1 MKAFSQ
7 LLMLGLLSPVL
18 ASFAAADEQ
27 SPAAAAAPD
36 LYVLYKQLPLTGSM
50 SGIVQ
55 MQCRDACSVQRS
67 TQVLAGTGGTVE
79 VWQDSRI
86 TPAMRAKLW
95 DKAGGAIAF
104 GGQPAK
110 NAVIRLKDASGA
122 TVAQSPLEKPL
133 VDLEP
138 LFVGGNTPTYLI
150 SLDYHVDKDSG
161 TLVRGIL
168 DVDVNKRQMTFAT
181 FTGSK
186 TAPVKFPDG
195 QRGDMAVPGSEA
207 IVTFDTNF
215 ALQTNASDHTAVLEM
230 TACTAG
236 SYVDYKTRQPFTGVP
251 LTVHTIYE
259 FRDGAWQ
266 RRASLEFNHCGGNVL
281 PVGTSLGSAVH

>member
-7 LLMLGLLSPVL
+7 RLMLGLLAPLL

-27 SPAAAAAPD
+27 PATAAAPD

-55 MQCRDACSVQRS
+55 MQCSGTCSIQRS
-67 TQVLAGTGGTVE
+67 TQELAGTGGSVE

-133 VDLEP
+133 VDLDP
-138 LFVGGNTPTYLI
+138 IFVGSNTPTYLI
-150 SLDYHVDKDSG
+150 SMDYHLGRDSG
-161 TLVRGIL
+161 SLVRGIL
-168 DVDVNKRQMTFAT
+168 NVDIDKRQMTFAT
-181 FTGSK
+181 FTGPK

-195 QRGDMAVPGSEA
+195 QRGNMAVPGSEA
-207 IVTFDTNF
+207 IVSFDTNF
-215 ALQTNASDHTAVLEM
+215 TLRTNASDHTAVLEM
-230 TACTAG
+230 TSCTAG
-236 SYVDYKTRQPFTGVP
+236 SYVDYKTREPIEGVP

-266 RRASLEFNHCGGNVL
+266 RRASLEFNHCSGTVL